1 MLCDY
6 YVPGYK
12 AGGPIRVLENLADL
26 LGDDL
31 ALRVITRDRDL
42 GDAAPYSGI
51 RRGNWCAV
59 GKAQVRYLSP
69 AELRTGGLRRLLCGT
84 PHDVLYLNS
93 LFSPVF
99 SIWPLSWRRLGLLPH
114 GRVVLAPR
122 GELSSA
128 SLRIKSYK
136 KTPYLFLARYLHLYR
151 DLKWHATCEREA
163 SDILALGVRLKLD
176 RQLAVVP
183 PTVLADISIT
193 LDNGVSRHWP
203 EKRPNSLKVV
213 FLSRISRI
221 KNLPFAVSLLRDL
234 PGNIEFNIFGP
245 VEDADVWRDCQRL
258 VASLPSSVQVTY
270 RGEVPHPDVPRVL
283 ASHDLFILP
292 TQSENFGYVIAE
304 SLGAGC
310 PVLISDQT
318 PWRDLAASG
327 VGWDLQL
334 DNREGFRQAL
344 LRCMGM
350 TQQEHASMRRRAQQ
364 FVASRQSS
372 DFHSRYMALLSA
384 ASAPMMSAPVT
395 A

>member
-1 MLCDY
+1 M
-6 YVPGYK
+6 
-12 AGGPIRVLENLADL
+12 
-26 LGDDL
+26 
-31 ALRVITRDRDL
+31 
-42 GDAAPYSGI
+42 
-51 RRGNWCAV
+51 
-59 GKAQVRYLSP
+59 
-69 AELRTGGLRRLLCGT
+69 
-84 PHDVLYLNS
+84 
-93 LFSPVF
+93 
-99 SIWPLSWRRLGLLPH
+99 
-114 GRVVLAPR
+114 
-122 GELSSA
+122 
-128 SLRIKSYK
+128 
-136 KTPYLFLARYLHLYR
+136 ARYLHLYR

-176 RQLAVVP
+176 MQLAVVP

-193 LDNGVSRHWP
+193 RDNGVSRHWP